1 MAQGKPRERRR
12 LPLSARLSLLV
23 LFAALIPLAAVVG
36 INDYLSRGTLLN
48 QGRAALSTDA
58 NAKSTLVQTYI
69 HERLLDGQALATLP
83 TAVGFL
89 ACAEIPTPP
98 ATLACDTQAGLYKDS
113 SQRALAVGM
122 VRDSNYTLWSI

>member
-1 MAQGKPRERRR
+1 M
-12 LPLSARLSLLV
+12 PLSARLSLLV

-48 QGRAALSTDA
+48 QGHAALSTDA

-69 HERLLDGQALATLP
+69 HERLLDGQALASLP

-89 ACAEIPTPP
+89 ACAEIANT
-98 ATLACDTQAGLYKDS
+98 ASG
-113 SQRALAVGM
+113 
-122 VRDSNYTLWSI
+122 VRM

>member
-1 MAQGKPRERRR
+1 MAQARKRERRR
-12 LPLSARLSLLV
+12 LPLSARLTLLV

-48 QGRAALSTDA
+48 QGHAALSTDA
-58 NAKSTLVQTYI
+58 NAKATLVQTYI

-89 ACAEIPTPP
+89 ACAELPTPP
-98 ATLACDTQAGLYKDS
+98 LALACDTQQTLYQES
-113 SQRALAVGM
+113 SQRAL
-122 VRDSNYTLWSI
+122 